1 VFLPLL
7 NTSKNI
13 KFSSKRQGIFRKPR
27 SLKNALL
34 VFDLYVNLDHLLEK
48 YVHNC
53 MLPEYPRIYSVT
65 DLTRMI
71 KDQLEQEFPLVW
83 VSGEVSNLRSPHSG
97 HCYFTLKDQTAQ
109 VRVVI
114 FRSNLQ
120 GMRLK
125 PADSLK
131 IVCRGQLTVYEPR
144 GEYQLIADYLEPLGL
159 GALAQAFEQLKA
171 RLAAEGLFEARHKR
185 PLPFLPRRLAVVTSP
200 SGAAVRDFLQ
210 ILHRRFP
217 KTEVLLY
224 PVRVQGQGAAEEIEA
239 ALQTLNTMSEVE
251 VIILTRGGGSIED
264 LWAFNEEKVARAIF
278 QSTIPVISAVGH
290 EIDFTIADFVADLR
304 APTPSAAAELVVPR
318 QEDLQRQLQRLALAI
333 RQRLLVLRQ
342 QSRERL
348 RLLSA
353 RLGDPRR
360 RVNDLRL
367 RLDERLEQ
375 LQRLWDARRQTAA
388 AGVQLAAARL
398 NLLSLRRQSGHY
410 RQRLQQQAQQLV
422 QLFAWRGQ
430 ERRRRLEHLQDQ
442 LGHLNP
448 AAILARGYAIAT
460 TWPGKEILRQARQ
473 TAVGAEIMIQLHKGA
488 LHCKVQS
495 IDLLPGTDQND

>member
-1 VFLPLL
+1 M
-7 NTSKNI
+7 
-13 KFSSKRQGIFRKPR
+13 Q
-27 SLKNALL
+27 
-34 VFDLYVNLDHLLEK
+34 
-48 YVHNC
+48 
-53 MLPEYPRIYSVT
+53 PEYPRIYSVT

-71 KDQLEQEFPLVW
+71 KNHLEQEFSLVW
-83 VSGEVSNLRSPHSG
+83 VSGEVSNLRYPHSG

-120 GMRLK
+120 PMRLK
-125 PADSLK
+125 PVDSLK

-171 RLAAEGLFEARHKR
+171 RLAAEGLFDASHKR

-200 SGAAVRDFLQ
+200 SGAAIRDFLQ

-217 KTEVLLY
+217 NIEVVLY

-239 ALQTLNTMSEVE
+239 AIQTLNTMPEVE

-278 QSTIPVISAVGH
+278 HSTIPVISAVGH

-318 QEDLQRQLQRLALAI
+318 LEDLQRHLQRLTLAI
-333 RQRLLVLRQ
+333 RQRLLVLLQ

-348 RLLSA
+348 RLLGA
-353 RLGDPRR
+353 RPGDPRR
-360 RVNDLRL
+360 RVNNLRL
-367 RLDERLEQ
+367 RLDERLDQ
-375 LQRLWDARRQTAA
+375 LQRLWGARRQEAA
-388 AGVQLAAARL
+388 ARLQLAAARL
-398 NLLSLRRQSGHY
+398 NLLSVRRQSEQH
-410 RQRLQQQAQQLV
+410 RLLLQQQAQQLV
-422 QLFAWRGQ
+422 QVFAWRGK
-430 ERRRRLEHLQDQ
+430 ERRRQLDHLHDR

-448 AAILARGYAIAT
+448 TAILARGYAIAT
-460 TWPGKEILRQARQ
+460 TWPEKEILRQAQQ
-473 TAVGAEIMIQLHKGA
+473 TALGAEIMIQLHKGA

-495 IDLLPGTDQND
+495 IDLQPGLKNND